1 MSILQ
6 IQEPVDI
13 SNNSDPSE
21 TIIGIDLGTTNS
33 IVGAVLNNKVK
44 LFSDEF
50 NRDIFPSIVNFDDQ
64 GQIISVAKNDKCFL
78 SISSV
83 KRLIG
88 KNFDDI
94 KQQKILAKKYL
105 PQIAK
110 NCQNQ
115 DSVSL
120 QIAEKNYTAIEIS
133 AEILKFLK
141 KIAEN
146 NLQKPVKKAV
156 ISVPAYFDEQAKNA
170 TKQSAQLAGLE
181 VVRLINEPTASA
193 LAYGLDNNSQ
203 GTFVVYDLGGGTFDV
218 SVLKIVN
225 GVFRVL
231 GVSGDN
237 HLGGD
242 DFDHLLEEYGFKN
255 PRLAKETL
263 SLKPQYL
270 EEHLKIS
277 KEDFEK
283 LIYDKILRTVKI
295 CENLLEDLDI
305 DINHLNGIILVGGS
319 SRIPLIKKLLKKSFG
334 DKILTNIDPDRVVAI
349 GACHQAYN
357 LSGNS
362 KNLLLDVNP
371 LSLGIEMMGGIV
383 DKIIYR
389 NSTIPISKTKEFT
402 TYADNQTGMKIHI
415 VQGEGEFVKD
425 CRSLGEFEIKN
436 IPAMI
441 AGLAQVAITFNL
453 DADGLLTVS
462 AIEKITK
469 STAKIVI
476 KPSFSL
482 SEEQIKEM
490 LLKSLKN
497 SKEDIQLRILTQTI
511 VDANQDLAIIKK
523 DLKNN
528 KLKINSKLKKL
539 LQEKIADL
547 EFLINEKKDKD
558 LIAQCKDQLIEIA
571 QPLILQKV
579 NQTISNQVVGK
590 KIDNF

>member
-1 MSILQ
+1 MSIIQ
-6 IQEPVDI
+6 IQEPGAL
-13 SNNSDPSE
+13 SNDLDSNE
-21 TIIGIDLGTTNS
+21 IIIGIDLGTTNS
-33 IVGAVLNNKVK
+33 IVGAIINNKVK
-44 LFSDEF
+44 LFCDEN
-50 NRDIFPSIVNFDDQ
+50 NRDIFPSIVNFNDK
-64 GQIISVAKNDKCFL
+64 GQVISVAKNQECFFSVS
-78 SISSV
+78 SI
-83 KRLIG
+83 KRLMG

-94 KQQKILAKKYL
+94 KQQNILAKKYL
-105 PQIAK
+105 PKIAK

-120 QIAEKNYTAIEIS
+120 QIADKTFLAVEIS

-141 KIAEN
+141 KIAEK
-146 NLQKPVKKAV
+146 NLQQSVKKVV

-170 TKQSAQLAGLE
+170 TKQSAQIAGLE

-203 GTFVVYDLGGGTFDV
+203 GIFAVYDLGGGTFDV

-255 PRLAKETL
+255 PRLAKESL
-263 SLKPQYL
+263 SLNPEYS
-270 EEHLKIS
+270 EGSLKITQ
-277 KEDFEK
+277 KQFEK
-283 LIYDKILRTVKI
+283 LILENITKTVKI
-295 CENLLEDLDI
+295 CENLLEDLEIHTDQ
-305 DINHLNGIILVGGS
+305 LNGIILVGGS
-319 SRIPLIKKLLKKSFG
+319 TRIPLIKKLLIKSFG
-334 DKILTNIDPDRVVAI
+334 NKILTNIDPDRVVAI
-349 GACHQAYN
+349 GACHQAHN
-357 LSGNS
+357 LSQTG

-371 LSLGIEMMGGIV
+371 LSLGVEMMGGIV

-415 VQGEGEFVKD
+415 VQGEGEFAKD

-441 AGLAQVAITFNL
+441 AGLAQVAINFSL

-462 AIEKITK
+462 ATEKLTNSSAKIT
-469 STAKIVI
+469 I

-482 SEEQIKEM
+482 SEEQVKEM

-497 SKEDIQLRILTQTI
+497 SKDDIQLRLLTQAI
-511 VDANQDLAIIKK
+511 IDANQDLTIIKK

-528 KLKINSKLKKL
+528 KLKITTKLKKL
-539 LQEKIADL
+539 LNQKICEL
-547 EFLINEKKDKD
+547 EELIAEKKDKD
-558 LIAQCKDQLIEIA
+558 LINNCKDQLIKIA
-571 QPLILQKV
+571 QPLVLQKV
-579 NQTISNQVVGK
+579 NKTIGNQIVGK

>member
-1 MSILQ
+1 MSIIQ
-6 IQEPVDI
+6 IQEPIAI
-13 SNNSDPSE
+13 SHDSE
-21 TIIGIDLGTTNS
+21 QNEIIIGIDLGTTNS
-33 IVGAVLNNKVK
+33 IVGAIIDNKVK
-44 LFSDEF
+44 LFSDEN
-50 NRDIFPSIVNFDDQ
+50 NRDIFPSIVNFDDH
-64 GQIISVAKNDKCFL
+64 GQVISIAKNDKCFL
-78 SISSV
+78 SFSSI

-88 KNFDDI
+88 KNFDDV
-94 KQQKILAKKYL
+94 KQQNILAKKYL

-115 DSVSL
+115 DGVSL
-120 QIAEKNYTAIEIS
+120 QIADKNYTAIEIS

-146 NLQKPVKKAV
+146 NLHKPVKKAV

-170 TKQSAQLAGLE
+170 TKQSAQIAGLE

-203 GTFVVYDLGGGTFDV
+203 GIFAVYDLGGGTFDV

-255 PRLAKETL
+255 PRLAKESL
-263 SLKPQYL
+263 SSNPQYL
-270 EEHLKIS
+270 EEKLKIT

-283 LIYDKILRTVKI
+283 LIYDKILKTVKI
-295 CENLLEDLDI
+295 CDNLLEDLEIHPDQ
-305 DINHLNGIILVGGS
+305 LNGIILVGGS
-319 SRIPLIKKLLKKSFG
+319 SRIPLIKKLLIKSFG
-334 DKILTNIDPDRVVAI
+334 NKILTNIDPDRVVAI
-349 GACHQAYN
+349 GACHQAHN
-357 LSGNS
+357 LSQSGR
-362 KNLLLDVNP
+362 NLLLDVNP

-436 IPAMI
+436 IPALV
-441 AGLAQVAITFNL
+441 AGLAQVAITFSL
-453 DADGLLTVS
+453 DADGLLTVT
-462 AIEKITK
+462 AIEKTTN
-469 STAKIVI
+469 SSAKITV

-482 SEEQIKEM
+482 DEKQIKEI

-497 SKEDIQLRILTQTI
+497 SKEDIQLRLLTQAI
-511 VDANQDLAIIKK
+511 IDANQDLTIIKK
-523 DLKNN
+523 DLRNN
-528 KLKINSKLKKL
+528 KLKISAKLKKL
-539 LQEKIADL
+539 LEEKITEL
-547 EFLINEKKDKD
+547 EKLIAEKKDKD
-558 LIAQCKDQLIEIA
+558 LINNCKDQLIEIA

-579 NQTISNQVVGK
+579 NQTISDQVVGK

>member
-1 MSILQ
+1 MSIIQ
-6 IQEPVDI
+6 IQEPVAL
-13 SNNSDPSE
+13 SNDSDSNE
-21 TIIGIDLGTTNS
+21 IIIGIDLGTTNS
-33 IVGAVLNNKVK
+33 IVGAVIDNKVK
-44 LFSDEF
+44 LFSDEN
-50 NRDIFPSIVNFDDQ
+50 NRDIFPSIVNFNDK
-64 GQIISVAKNDKCFL
+64 GQVISVAKNQECFFSVS
-78 SISSV
+78 SI
-83 KRLIG
+83 KRLMG

-94 KQQKILAKKYL
+94 KQQNILAKKYL

-120 QIAEKNYTAIEIS
+120 QIADKTFLAVEIS

-141 KIAEN
+141 KIAEK
-146 NLQKPVKKAV
+146 NLQQSVKKVV

-170 TKQSAQLAGLE
+170 TKQSAQIAGLE

-203 GTFVVYDLGGGTFDV
+203 GIFAVYDLGGGTFDV

-255 PRLAKETL
+255 PRLAKESL
-263 SLKPQYL
+263 SSNPQYSEGSLKITQ
-270 EEHLKIS
+270 EQ
-277 KEDFEK
+277 FEK
-283 LIYDKILRTVKI
+283 LILEKITKTIKI
-295 CENLLEDLDI
+295 CENLLEDLEIHTDQ
-305 DINHLNGIILVGGS
+305 LNGIILVGGS
-319 SRIPLIKKLLKKSFG
+319 TRIPLIKKLLIKSFG
-334 DKILTNIDPDRVVAI
+334 NKILTNIDPDRVVAI
-349 GACHQAYN
+349 GACHQAHN
-357 LSGNS
+357 LSQAGR
-362 KNLLLDVNP
+362 NLLLDVNP

-389 NSTIPISKTKEFT
+389 NSTIPITKTKEFT

-436 IPAMI
+436 IPAMV
-441 AGLAQVAITFNL
+441 AGLAQVAITFSL
-453 DADGLLTVS
+453 DADGLLTVT
-462 AIEKITK
+462 AIEKTTNSSTK
-469 STAKIVI
+469 IIV

-482 SEEQIKEM
+482 DEKQIKEI

-497 SKEDIQLRILTQTI
+497 SKEDIQLRLLTQAI
-511 VDANQDLAIIKK
+511 IDANQDLTIIKK
-523 DLKNN
+523 DLKNS
-528 KLKINSKLKKL
+528 KLKISTKLKKF
-539 LQEKIADL
+539 LQEKITEL
-547 EFLINEKKDKD
+547 EKLIAEKKDKD
-558 LIAQCKDQLIEIA
+558 LINNCKDQLIEIA

-579 NQTISNQVVGK
+579 NQTISDQVVGK